1 MERQTWYPEREGFTK
16 SLDLVMRMGRE
27 GGSNPHPGNRIHVWA
42 HQAGFDRSQITCSTG
57 SWCFSSPDERAYWG
71 GSFAARTESS
81 GFATKA
87 VNGGYATREDLKEM
101 ADAWRAFIDDEEGW
115 YAILHGQI
123 ICRK

>member
-1 MERQTWYPEREGFTK
+1 
-16 SLDLVMRMGRE
+16 MRVGRDS
-27 GGSNPHPGNRIHVWA
+27 GSNPHPGNRIHIWA
-42 HQAGFDRSQITCSTG
+42 YEAGFSRSQITCSTG
-57 SWCFSSPDERAYWG
+57 SWCFSSPEERAYWG

-87 VNGGYATREDLKEM
+87 ILGGHATREDLKEM
-101 ADAWRAFIDDEEGW
+101 ADAWRAFVHDEEGW